1 MLTTLV
7 VMETM
12 NSWRPS
18 DSITVRECVRLHGPL
33 KPEPLNGSQPVRP
46 GKRSMQTP
54 QWGSGAWMRS
64 KVQIVTALT
73 MRSASSVLKVCSFF
87 PETTFTNFF
96 FSIFWCLHNY
106 LCFLYRF
113 YCEHSGY
120 VGPVVR
126 LDPLPRCL
134 WPGGCPNTYQR
145 LPFSFCALHWTQ
157 SWTEGVQWT
166 WVSDIRWVC
175 LILVFSIGGGTCEL
189 LNSFSNSP
197 VQVVRF
203 TVS

>member
-46 GKRSMQTP
+46 GRRSMQTP

-106 LCFLYRF
+106 LCFFIQILLWTFRLRGA
-113 YCEHSGY
+113 SGQTGPPAPLPVTRWVSKY
-120 VGPVVR
+120 VPETAFLILCLA
-126 LDPLPRCL
+126 LDPKLNRGRAVDL
-134 WPGGCPNTYQR
+134 SVRHQVS
-145 LPFSFCALHWTQ
+145 LSHFSL
-157 SWTEGVQWT
+157 
-166 WVSDIRWVC
+166 
-175 LILVFSIGGGTCEL
+175 
-189 LNSFSNSP
+189 
-197 VQVVRF
+197 
-203 TVS
+203 